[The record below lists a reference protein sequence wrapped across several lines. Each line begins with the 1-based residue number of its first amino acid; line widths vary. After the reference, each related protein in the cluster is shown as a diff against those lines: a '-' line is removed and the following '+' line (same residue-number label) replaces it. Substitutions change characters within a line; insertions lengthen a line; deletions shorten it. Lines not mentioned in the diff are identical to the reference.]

1 MKDGNE
7 KERTLDTESLDEQS
21 SENES
26 EDSSHDREQN
36 VKNLVCEEREPVC
49 QTEDRQPVHK
59 VEPVHE
65 LNSLDNETMDRSP
78 VQDLTRPLEEA
89 LSRAPVEG
97 GANDGKNQLDA
108 RWSQKEAIPSS
119 PKSPHS
125 PEVSNLLS

>member
-7 KERTLDTESLDEQS
+7 KERPLDTESLDEQS
-21 SENES
+21 SES

-36 VKNLVCEEREPVC
+36 VCEEREPVC

-59 VEPVHE
+59 VEPVRE
-65 LNSLDNETMDRSP
+65 VESLDNETMDRSL

-89 LSRAPVEG
+89 LSRAPAKG
-97 GANDGKNQLDA
+97 GANDGKNQSDA
-108 RWSQKEAIPSS
+108 GLSQKEAVPSS

-125 PEVSNLLS
+125 PEVSNLL